1 MKPTTLEEALSLVPT
16 HWPLTPDV
24 DIFKEF
30 DEVLCDGTPNHGVCW
45 VSAEPHSGLP
55 VSLDGYFAGRRPIPQ
70 DVRESIAEMILHAA
84 RDTAKDSAWAED
96 VLGRWILAGKP

>member
-16 HWPLTPDV
+16 HWPLTQDV
-24 DIFKEF
+24 GDN
-30 DEVLCDGTPNHGVCW
+30 C
-45 VSAEPHSGLP
+45 
-55 VSLDGYFAGRRPIPQ
+55 RRPIPQ

-96 VLGRWILAGKP
+96 ILGRWILTGKP

>member
-16 HWPLTPDV
+16 HWPLTPGVDKWQDGDEYFSSSVWKRVNIASWVGQDV
-24 DIFKEF
+24 GDN
-30 DEVLCDGTPNHGVCW
+30 C
-45 VSAEPHSGLP
+45 
-55 VSLDGYFAGRRPIPQ
+55 RRPIPQ

-96 VLGRWILAGKP
+96 LLGPWILGGKP